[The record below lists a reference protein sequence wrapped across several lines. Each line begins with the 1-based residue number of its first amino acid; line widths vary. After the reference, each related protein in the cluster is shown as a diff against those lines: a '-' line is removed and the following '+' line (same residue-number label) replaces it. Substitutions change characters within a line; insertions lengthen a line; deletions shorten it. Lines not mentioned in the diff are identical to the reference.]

1 MGILDE
7 IANGGRRHWPGY
19 IRPRNGNHKRPYHY
33 QRQLLSTLG
42 KRRDDLESYSYQ
54 RDINNQSE
62 GKEDFRDQNGVEIP
76 NFATLSGEVLAA
88 YHPAHYDFYATPDDE
103 KSLLPIYFKSK
114 DTWYPTT
121 AFIDP
126 FGRYPV
132 LMPTKFQREE
142 EESVEEARGYLSYF
156 TRGTADRTIEGV
168 KIGTDR
174 GSDDMEFLRSGRT
187 LINLYELTQ
196 LEDSLTSD
204 LTLLEIPYSL
214 LSSDQ
219 LSTLVKQ
226 MQTTIKNP
234 DINLDSLELKKK
246 EMREILKVH
255 SLNMTTWSD
264 GVLIATEMP
273 ETYERDEDSREVMED
288 KAAKI
293 RERLGNAYSVPI
305 IVDRAT
311 AQQYWETQPLLYQAP
326 QRVSKRNIQELTF
339 AESDNKRVQKDL
351 HPTVFLEDSLQ
362 QMTDV
367 FLESSRTQ
375 DSNERNRLMAAHAEI
390 AETAQATLADHF
402 KTVTQQMVVAKEEI
416 ELLTKAH
423 AVQKTKIKNISEEQM
438 ETEERFKTESEKLNI
453 TLDNLRSKIAE
464 DAEDKE
470 ALQLKLQEME
480 EQFTKDKQAH
490 AEEIEDF
497 KTKILNLNETK
508 LDLERQ
514 IDDKT
519 ANANNL
525 SDKSFSITEAQEKL
539 TGSTKKQRQRM
550 VRPLGSSSRLEN
562 NQSSPKVKQKAPIRR
577 NLMTNFTM
585 VDSDDTDGEEPSQFM
600 SPKRPSSS
608 AAINALMLQPS
619 KSGLTKF
626 NPAEGTIIDWFAHNR
641 TQVSYIR
648 SLGLT
653 DEQVVRLL
661 LMNLPANLSWIASN
675 LTEDELGN
683 VDKAAAKVIKLVM
696 GSTTPLHN
704 FLAVQKGALEHPLA
718 FLDRLRNLAEVAG
731 HKTND
736 PLVLKLFLEKLE
748 SNLDPATSL
757 ELKRSLSK
765 PPTNI
770 SDITAAL
777 NTAIKLTSST
787 SLMTPH
793 NNALVTMMEQFSV
806 NAMGKRQ
813 ASKSDKCFNCG
824 KTGHWASD
832 CWAGR
837 ESKDSKDGSRRKGRR
852 RRKKKSK
859 TNAEGN

>member
-1 MGILDE
+1 
-7 IANGGRRHWPGY
+7 
-19 IRPRNGNHKRPYHY
+19 
-33 QRQLLSTLG
+33 
-42 KRRDDLESYSYQ
+42 
-54 RDINNQSE
+54 
-62 GKEDFRDQNGVEIP
+62 
-76 NFATLSGEVLAA
+76 
-88 YHPAHYDFYATPDDE
+88 
-103 KSLLPIYFKSK
+103 
-114 DTWYPTT
+114 
-121 AFIDP
+121 
-126 FGRYPV
+126 
-132 LMPTKFQREE
+132 
-142 EESVEEARGYLSYF
+142 
-156 TRGTADRTIEGV
+156 
-168 KIGTDR
+168 
-174 GSDDMEFLRSGRT
+174 
-187 LINLYELTQ
+187 
-196 LEDSLTSD
+196 
-204 LTLLEIPYSL
+204 
-214 LSSDQ
+214 
-219 LSTLVKQ
+219 
-226 MQTTIKNP
+226 
-234 DINLDSLELKKK
+234 
-246 EMREILKVH
+246 
-255 SLNMTTWSD
+255 
-264 GVLIATEMP
+264 
-273 ETYERDEDSREVMED
+273 
-288 KAAKI
+288 
-293 RERLGNAYSVPI
+293 
-305 IVDRAT
+305 
-311 AQQYWETQPLLYQAP
+311 
-326 QRVSKRNIQELTF
+326 
-339 AESDNKRVQKDL
+339 
-351 HPTVFLEDSLQ
+351 
-362 QMTDV
+362 
-367 FLESSRTQ
+367 
-375 DSNERNRLMAAHAEI
+375 
-390 AETAQATLADHF
+390 
-402 KTVTQQMVVAKEEI
+402 
-416 ELLTKAH
+416 
-423 AVQKTKIKNISEEQM
+423 
-438 ETEERFKTESEKLNI
+438 
-453 TLDNLRSKIAE
+453 
-464 DAEDKE
+464 
-470 ALQLKLQEME
+470 
-480 EQFTKDKQAH
+480 
-490 AEEIEDF
+490 
-497 KTKILNLNETK
+497 
-508 LDLERQ
+508 
-514 IDDKT
+514 
-519 ANANNL
+519 
-525 SDKSFSITEAQEKL
+525 
-539 TGSTKKQRQRM
+539 
-550 VRPLGSSSRLEN
+550 
-562 NQSSPKVKQKAPIRR
+562 
-577 NLMTNFTM
+577 
-585 VDSDDTDGEEPSQFM
+585 M

-675 LTEDELGN
+675 LTEEEQGN